1 MPHFINLSL
10 LRSFGFC
17 EDNFCKPLMSALE
30 DRIRQKMEE
39 NGVMHSAILAFIR
52 ACRLIASG
60 RSALIPESEISPAQ
74 SVLDYEE
81 LENSDAFDP
90 SLLAKTVVIKLN
102 GGLGTS
108 MGLEKV
114 KSLLEVR
121 PGVSFLDLMAR
132 QILSLRADTGAQVR
146 FLLMNS
152 KSSSNDTQSYLTKA
166 VPEIGDPSELELLQ
180 NWVPKL
186 VRETLEPVR
195 HSDNPELEWCPPG
208 HADVYPTLEGSG
220 WLDRLLGDGVKYAFI
235 SNSDNL
241 GAVLDPTLLSYFAK
255 GDLPF
260 LMEVTRRTE
269 ADKKGGHLAT
279 RKEDGRLLLR
289 EVAQCPDADLAT
301 FQDVERHQFFNTNNI
316 WVNLEKLK
324 TVMSSSGGVLELP
337 VIQNAKTVDPRD
349 SSSAAIFQLEQAMGS
364 AIECFDG
371 AAAVNVPRSRFAP
384 VKGTSDLFILR
395 SDAYQVGEDGR
406 VQLADSRHGEPP
418 VVNFSSEYKLVDSL
432 ENLGQPSL
440 LEADLLE
447 ISGPVVFAEGVVIRG
462 EVRILNDSSKVKIL
476 APGVYSDQTLS
487 L

>member
-1 MPHFINLSL
+1 MNPPV
-10 LRSFGFC
+10 
-17 EDNFCKPLMSALE
+17 DQ
-30 DRIRQKMEE
+30 IRQKMQE
-39 NGVMHSAILAFIR
+39 NGVMHSAILAFVR
-52 ACRLIASG
+52 ACQLMASG
-60 RSALIPESEISPAQ
+60 QSGLIPESKITPAQ
-74 SVLDYEE
+74 SVVDYRELDHS
-81 LENSDAFDP
+81 NAFDP

-121 PGVSFLDLMAR
+121 PGVAFLDLMAR
-132 QILSLRADTGAQVR
+132 QILSLRSDTGAQVR

-152 KSSSNDTQSYLTKA
+152 KSSSDDTQSYLSEA
-166 VPEIGDPSELELLQ
+166 VPEIGDPSELEILQ
-180 NWVPKL
+180 NWAPKL
-186 VRETLEPVR
+186 VRETLEPV
-195 HSDNPELEWCPPG
+195 SYPDNPELEWCPPG

-220 WLDRLLGDGVKYAFI
+220 WLDRLLADGVKYAFI

-255 GDLPF
+255 GDVPF

-279 RKEDGRLLLR
+279 RKGDGRLILR
-289 EVAQCPDADLAT
+289 EVAQCPNADLT
-301 FQDVERHQFFNTNNI
+301 SFQDVERHQFFNTNNI

-324 TVMSSSGGVLELP
+324 TVMSVTGGVLELP
-337 VIQNAKTVDPRD
+337 VIRNAKTVDPRD

-384 VKGTSDLFILR
+384 VKGTSDLFALR
-395 SDAYQVGEDGR
+395 SDAYQIGEDGR
-406 VQLADSRHGEPP
+406 VQLADSRDGKPP
-418 VVNFSSEYKLVDSL
+418 VVNFSSDYKLVDAL
-432 ENLGQPSL
+432 EGLGRPSL
-440 LEADLLE
+440 VEADVLE
-447 ISGPVVFAEGVVIRG
+447 ISGPVKFAEGVVIRG
-462 EVRILNDSSKVKIL
+462 KVTISNDSSEVKII
-476 APGVYSDQTLS
+476 APGVYSDQMLS

>member
-1 MPHFINLSL
+1 MTETAN
-10 LRSFGFC
+10 
-17 EDNFCKPLMSALE
+17 
-30 DRIRQKMEE
+30 RIRQKMEE
-39 NGVMHSAILAFIR
+39 KGVMNSAILAFVR
-52 ACRLIASG
+52 AFELIASG
-60 RSALIPESEISPAQ
+60 SSGEVSESEITPAQ
-74 SVLDYEE
+74 SVADYEE
-81 LENSDAFDP
+81 LEREDSFDP
-90 SLLAKTVVIKLN
+90 ELLAKTVVIKLN

-121 PGVSFLDLMAR
+121 PGVAFLDLMSR
-132 QILSLRADTGAQVR
+132 QILSLRAETGGEVR

-152 KSSSNDTQSYLTKA
+152 NASSDDTRSYLSA
-166 VPEIGDPSELELLQ
+166 SVPEIGDPGDLELLQ
-180 NWVPKL
+180 NWAPKL
-186 VRETLEPVR
+186 DRETLEPVS
-195 HSDNPELEWCPPG
+195 HPANPDLEWCPPG

-220 WLDRLLGDGVKYAFI
+220 WLDRLLSDGVKYAFI

-255 GDLPF
+255 GDSPF

-289 EVAQCPDADLAT
+289 EVAQCPDEDLDS
-301 FQDVERHQFFNTNNI
+301 FQDIERHQFFNTNNI

-324 TVMSSSGGVLELP
+324 EVMTATGGVLELP
-337 VIQNAKTVDPRD
+337 VIRNAKTVDPRD
-349 SSSAAIFQLEQAMGS
+349 SSTTAIFQLEQAMGS

-384 VKGTSDLFILR
+384 VKGTTDLFALR
-395 SDAYQVGEDGR
+395 SDAYEVSEDGR
-406 VQLADSRHGEPP
+406 VQLLPSRKGKPP
-418 VVNFSSEYKLVDSL
+418 VVKFSSEYKLVDAL

-440 LEADLLE
+440 LEAEVLE
-447 ISGPVVFAEGVVIRG
+447 VNGPVKFAEGVVIKGRVTISNPSS
-462 EVRILNDSSKVKIL
+462 EVKTVAS
-476 APGVYSDQTLS
+476 GVYSDQVVS